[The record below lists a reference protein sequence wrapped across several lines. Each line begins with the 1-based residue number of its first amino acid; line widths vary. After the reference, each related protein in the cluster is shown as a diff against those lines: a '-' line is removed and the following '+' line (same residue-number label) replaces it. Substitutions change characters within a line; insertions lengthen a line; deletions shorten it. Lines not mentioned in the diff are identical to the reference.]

1 MSPAAAVSRARSTSS
16 LSPDGKWLIFTRAD
30 HRGRPNYDLYL
41 LRDDGS
47 RTLRVT
53 TDTAFDG
60 LPVFSPDGRQLM
72 WTSKRGG
79 LEGAQVFLADFVGLS
94 PTGELIGQAGVKR
107 AEN

>member
-1 MSPAAAVSRARSTSS
+1 MDFVAKICSALIPLSRA
-16 LSPDGKWLIFTRAD
+16 LFANFEIFMVDAKGK
-30 HRGRPNYDLYL
+30 HEPV
-41 LRDDGS
+41 
-47 RTLRVT
+47 RVT
-53 TDTAFDG
+53 NTDGFDG